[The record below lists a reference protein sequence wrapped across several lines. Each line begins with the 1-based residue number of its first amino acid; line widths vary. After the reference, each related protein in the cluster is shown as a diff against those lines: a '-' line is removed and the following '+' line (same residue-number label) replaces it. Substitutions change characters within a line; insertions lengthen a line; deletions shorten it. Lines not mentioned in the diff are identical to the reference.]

1 MLIKGI
7 PEIVLIIRRLRTLV
21 MGSKEL
27 NEEEFQQKIEAISE
41 AEKVLE
47 NREEVKAECYEAIEL
62 KLIPLGVSG
71 IEDLLQ
77 DEVFETIDVSE

>member
-1 MLIKGI
+1 M
-7 PEIVLIIRRLRTLV
+7 
-21 MGSKEL
+21 
-27 NEEEFQQKIEAISE
+27 
-41 AEKVLE
+41 
-47 NREEVKAECYEAIEL
+47 KAECYEAIEL